1 VIKKKFVGNT
11 KCSDCRLY
19 KKIKKET
26 GDENKLKKKQ
36 VMRNYLNWK
45 KQFDNF

>member
-1 VIKKKFVGNT
+1 
-11 KCSDCRLY
+11 LY

-26 GDENKLKKKQ
+26 GDEKKLKKKQ